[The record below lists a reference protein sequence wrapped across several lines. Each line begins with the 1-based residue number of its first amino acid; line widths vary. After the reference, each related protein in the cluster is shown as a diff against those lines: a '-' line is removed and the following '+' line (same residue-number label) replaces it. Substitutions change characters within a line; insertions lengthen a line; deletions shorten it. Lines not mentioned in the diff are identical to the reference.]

1 MSPKTLALVKLSYQK
16 LNIQKFIDL
25 IALYFTTE
33 FDVHLFREVLKEARQ
48 IYTQLE
54 KSEYLINHFIHPA
67 WKNNV
72 SIIKDYFKNRFGVD
86 FLKHKVIRSTMFIAA
101 GGDWQRRELEYLES
115 ILPAKVLKGYLKE
128 TRLGYPTITSL
139 KYLTSHN
146 SIHHLYHLIRFQE
159 MTQKPLDQFECIIEF
174 GGGYGNMAKI
184 LRRINPAATYIG
196 LDISLFCCIQYIYL
210 STLYGRDSVHMFTNE
225 QSELKKG
232 KINLIPVQFTKS
244 IPDQPDSLF
253 ISTWGLSESTLAAQ
267 SYIDSRSFF
276 GARSILLAFQANNS
290 TFMHAENVKDLLSI
304 RSRNY
309 LIEEIEFL
317 KGNYYLFQ

>member
-1 MSPKTLALVKLSYQK
+1 MSPKTLALVKLSHQK
-16 LNIQKFIDL
+16 LIIQKFVNL
-25 IALYFTTE
+25 IALYFTAD
-33 FDVHLFREVLKEARQ
+33 FDVHLFQEVLKEARQ
-48 IYTQLE
+48 VYIQLG
-54 KSEYLINHFIHPA
+54 KSEHLIDHFIHPA
-67 WKNNV
+67 WKKNV
-72 SIIKDYFKNRFGVD
+72 SIMKDYFKNKFGVD

-101 GGDWQRRELEYLES
+101 GGDWQRKELKYLES
-115 ILPAKVLKGYLKE
+115 ILPREVLKRYLKE

-184 LRRINPAATYIG
+184 LKRINPAATYIG
-196 LDISLFCCIQYIYL
+196 IDISLLCCIQYIYL

-225 QSELKKG
+225 QSALKRG
-232 KINLIPVQFTKS
+232 KINLVPIQLLHQLS
-244 IPDQPDSLF
+244 DQPDCLF

-267 SYIDSRSFF
+267 LYIDSRSFF
-276 GARSILLAFQANNS
+276 GAGSILLAFQANNS
-290 TFMHAENVKDLLSI
+290 TFMFAENVKDLLPI
-304 RSRNY
+304 RSRNC